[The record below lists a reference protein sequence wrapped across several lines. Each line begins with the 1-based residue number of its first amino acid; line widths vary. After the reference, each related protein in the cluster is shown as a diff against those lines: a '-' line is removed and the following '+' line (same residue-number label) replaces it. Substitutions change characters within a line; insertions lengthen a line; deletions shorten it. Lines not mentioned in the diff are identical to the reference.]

1 MIKTMR
7 ITTGWNGVPYLL
19 LNPNEPSKKINQVV
33 EPTIKTNKKACDG
46 SVNRQHIMDHYGLDE
61 PTKVSNFITKDEHK

>member
-33 EPTIKTNKKACDG
+33 EPTIKTNQE
-46 SVNRQHIMDHYGLDE
+46 SM
-61 PTKVSNFITKDEHK
+61 